1 MKILI
6 VGGTGNISWHCTA
19 QALAL
24 GHDVWTLNRAA
35 TRATRR
41 LPPTGVKE
49 IKLDIRDRSAALAVL
64 GHQEFDVV
72 ADFICFDEKQARE
85 DFELF
90 RGRTAQ
96 FIFVSS
102 EAIYQRDP
110 ANLPFREDS
119 PQYAPDAVCSYVA
132 GKIRAEREF
141 FGLHEE
147 AGFPLTIVRPGYTYD
162 TIVPVALGHNCFTA
176 PRRALMGKP
185 FLIGGDGNNRWTFTH
200 ASDFARAFAALLG
213 NPRAIGQAVHIT
225 SDFVH
230 SWNEAMQMLSHALG
244 VTHPRFLH
252 IPAEAVLNS
261 ELGGQRELTVAKMS
275 DATFSNTGI
284 KSLAPGWSAA
294 ITLEDGL
301 RQTVAWLHED
311 AGRMRIDPHLN
322 KILEKLEEQYGNQ

>member
-6 VGGTGNISWHCTA
+6 IGGTGNISWHCTT
-19 QALAL
+19 QAIAL
-24 GHDVWTLNRAA
+24 GHEVWMLNRAA

-41 LPPTGVKE
+41 PPPAGVKE
-49 IKLDIRDRSAALAVL
+49 IRLDIRDRTAALAAL
-64 GHQEFDVV
+64 GRQEFDVV

-90 RGRTAQ
+90 RGRTGQ

-102 EAIYQRDP
+102 EAIYRRAP
-110 ANLPFREDS
+110 AKLPLREDS

-141 FGLHEE
+141 LGRHGE

-176 PRRALMGKP
+176 PQRAIMGKP

-200 ASDFARAFAALLG
+200 ASDFARAFVALLG
-213 NPRAIGQAVHIT
+213 NPETIGRAIHIT

-230 SWNEAMQMLSHALG
+230 SWNEAMAILADALG
-244 VTHPRFLH
+244 VTRPRFLH
-252 IPAEAVLNS
+252 IPAEAVLKS
-261 ELGGQRELTVAKMS
+261 ELGGQKELATAKMA
-275 DATFSNTGI
+275 DAIFTNAAI
-284 KSLAPGWSAA
+284 KSLVPGWSAE
-294 ITLEDGL
+294 IPLEKGL
-301 RQTVAWLHED
+301 RQTIDWLHED
-311 AGRMRIDPHLN
+311 AGRRRVDPHLN
-322 KILEKLEEQYGNQ
+322 AVLDKLEAEYGNP

>member
-19 QALAL
+19 QALSL
-24 GHDVWTLNRAA
+24 EHEVWTLNRAA

-41 LPPTGVKE
+41 PPPAGVQE
-49 IKLDIRDRSAALAVL
+49 LKLDIRDRSATLAAL
-64 GHQEFDVV
+64 GRQEFDVV

-90 RGRTAQ
+90 RGRTGQ

-110 ANLPFREDS
+110 ANLPFRENS
-119 PQYAPDAVCSYVA
+119 PQYAPDAACSYVA

-141 FGLHEE
+141 VSLHEE

-176 PRRALMGKP
+176 PQRALMGKP
-185 FLIGGDGNNRWTFTH
+185 LLIGGDGTNRWTFTH
-200 ASDFARAFAALLG
+200 ASDFARAFVALLG
-213 NPRAIGQAVHIT
+213 NTKAIGQAVHIT

-230 SWNEAMQMLSHALG
+230 SWNEVTEMLSHALG
-244 VTHPRFLH
+244 VTRPRILH
-252 IPAEAVLNS
+252 IPAEAVLDS
-261 ELGGQRELTVAKMS
+261 ELGGQRELTVAKLS
-275 DATFSNTGI
+275 DATFSNAGI
-284 KSLAPGWSAA
+284 KSLVPAWSAE
-294 ITLEDGL
+294 IPLEEGL
-301 RQTVAWLHED
+301 WQTVAWLRED
-311 AGRMRIDPHLN
+311 ARRMRIDPRLN
-322 KILEKLEEQYGNQ
+322 ETLEKLEERYANL

>member
-24 GHDVWTLNRAA
+24 GHEVWTLNRAA

-41 LPPTGVKE
+41 PPPTGVKE
-49 IKLDIRDRSAALAVL
+49 ITLDIRDRTAALAAL
-64 GHQEFDVV
+64 GRQEFDVV
-72 ADFICFDEKQARE
+72 ADFICYDEQQARE
-85 DFELF
+85 DFGLF
-90 RGRTAQ
+90 RDRTAQ

-102 EAIYQRDP
+102 EAIYRRDP

-119 PQYAPDAVCSYVA
+119 PQYTPDAACSYVA

-141 FGLHEE
+141 LGLHGE

-176 PRRALMGKP
+176 PQRALRGKP

-200 ASDFARAFAALLG
+200 ASDFSRAFVALLG
-213 NPRAIGQAVHIT
+213 NPKAVGRAVHIT

-230 SWNEAMQMLSHALG
+230 SWNEAMAMLADALG
-244 VTHPRFLH
+244 VTCPRFLH

-261 ELGGQRELTVAKMS
+261 ELGRQRELAMAKMS
-275 DATFSNTGI
+275 DATFSNAGI
-284 KSLAPGWSAA
+284 KSLVPEWSAEISLA
-294 ITLEDGL
+294 EGL

-322 KILEKLEEQYGNQ
+322 EVLDKLEKAYGKR

>member
-19 QALAL
+19 QALVL

-35 TRATRR
+35 TRLTRR
-41 LPPTGVKE
+41 PPPAGVKE
-49 IKLDIRDRSAALAVL
+49 IRLDIRDRAASLAAL

-72 ADFICFDEKQARE
+72 ADFICFDEKQAKE

-110 ANLPFREDS
+110 ASLPFREDS

-132 GKIRAEREF
+132 GKIRAERTF
-141 FGLHEE
+141 FDLHE
-147 AGFPLTIVRPGYTYD
+147 ATGFPLTIVRPGYTYG

-176 PRRALMGKP
+176 PQRALRGKP

-200 ASDFARAFAALLG
+200 ASDFARAFVALLG
-213 NPRAIGQAVHIT
+213 NPKAIGRAVHIT

-230 SWNEAMQMLSHALG
+230 TWNEAMEILSQALG
-244 VTHPRFLH
+244 VVRPRFLH
-252 IPAEAVLNS
+252 IPEEAVLNS
-261 ELGGQRELTVAKMS
+261 ELGGQRELAIAKMS
-275 DATFSNTGI
+275 DATFSNAGI
-284 KSLAPGWSAA
+284 KSLVPGWSAE
-294 ITLEDGL
+294 IPLGEGL
-301 RQTVAWLHED
+301 RQTMAWLHEN
-311 AGRMRIDPHLN
+311 AGRMRIDHRLN
-322 KILEKLEEQYGNQ
+322 EVLEKLEEKYGNQ